1 MGGALW
7 PGTEP
12 VKQLTILV
20 GTLSARCS
28 RAVEG
33 KEREGEGERARGTA
47 CLKLTVTMSNN

>member
-12 VKQLTILV
+12 VKQLTILA

-33 KEREGEGERARGTA
+33 KEREGEGERDS
-47 CLKLTVTMSNN
+47 MSEVNSDHV

>member
-7 PGTEP
+7 PETEP
-12 VKQLTILV
+12 VKQLTILA